1 MELFTHAADQSS
13 ALTPLAERLRPKKL
27 ADVVGQDHLLGPGQ
41 FLSEVLKSKKL
52 PSLILWGPPGTG
64 KTTIAKLLAG
74 EVDAHF
80 EQLSAVSSGVKDL
93 RAALEAADQRRGMYH
108 SLSAK
113 KQTVLFID
121 EIHRFNKAQQD
132 ALLHHVEK
140 GAVVLVG
147 ATTENPSFE
156 VNAALLSRARVIVLK
171 PLERDAIAALL
182 ERAWSAEHGLF
193 VEAPLDDAG
202 KQALQA
208 IAVVAQGDARRALS
222 VLETVHA
229 LGHAQGR
236 ALDVE
241 LVKLATQHKA
251 IRYDADGDQHYQI
264 ASAMIKSLRGSD
276 PDAAMYWMA
285 RMLEGGEDP
294 VFICRRL
301 VIFAS
306 EDIGNADPGALAVA
320 MHATD
325 AVRFVGLPEAQ
336 LVLAQA
342 CTYLAL
348 AHKSNKSMEA
358 LHRAQAA
365 IQEHGPLPVPAHL
378 VNASTA
384 LMKRLGMGDGYD
396 YPHDHPD
403 GMGRQTYLPD
413 ALQGSVFYDPVDR
426 GREAELK
433 KRLDAIRAFRKA

>member
-1 MELFTHAADQSS
+1 VDLFAHAADQSS
-13 ALTPLAERLRPKKL
+13 ALTPLAERLRPKAL
-27 ADVVGQDHLLGPGQ
+27 GEVVGQAHLLGEGQ
-41 FLSEVLKSKKL
+41 FLREVLKAKRL

-64 KTTIAKLLAG
+64 KTTIAKLLAA

-93 RAALEAADQRRGMYH
+93 RAALDAAEQRRGMY
-108 SLSAK
+108 K

-156 VNAALLSRARVIVLK
+156 VNAALLSRARVVVLK
-171 PLERDAIAALL
+171 PLDREALVQL
-182 ERAWSAEHGLF
+182 LVRAWTSERGLF
-193 VEAPLDDAG
+193 VQTPLDDAG
-202 KQALQA
+202 QQALEA
-208 IAVVAQGDARRALS
+208 IAVVAQGDARRALAM
-222 VLETVHA
+222 LETVHA
-229 LGHAQGR
+229 LAHAQSR
-236 ALDVE
+236 TLDTE

-306 EDIGNADPGALAVA
+306 EDVSNADPGALAVA

-342 CTYLAL
+342 VAYLAL
-348 AHKSNKSMEA
+348 APKSNRTMEA

-365 IQEHGPLPVPAHL
+365 IQEHGPLPVPPHL
-378 VNASTA
+378 VNASTS
-384 LMKRLGMGDGYD
+384 LMKKLGMGEGYD

-403 GMGRQTYLPD
+403 GMGRQQYLPD
-413 ALQGSVFYDPVDR
+413 ALSGSVFYEPVDR

-433 KRLDAIRAFRKA
+433 KRLDAIRAFRAK